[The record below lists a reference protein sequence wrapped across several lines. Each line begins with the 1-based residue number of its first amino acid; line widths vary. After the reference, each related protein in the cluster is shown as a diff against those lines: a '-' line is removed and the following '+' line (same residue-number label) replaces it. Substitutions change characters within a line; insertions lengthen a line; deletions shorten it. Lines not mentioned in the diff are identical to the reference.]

1 VEQYIPQG
9 KMLIYHIQNSSI
21 TQHQIEVEQYTGQD
35 NTITTQSL
43 HVTLL
48 TTLQEMV
55 ELSSGLQVQ
64 HMVQSLTVTSIITLL
79 QTMGQQFI

>member
-1 VEQYIPQG
+1 
-9 KMLIYHIQNSSI
+9 MLIYHIQNSSI